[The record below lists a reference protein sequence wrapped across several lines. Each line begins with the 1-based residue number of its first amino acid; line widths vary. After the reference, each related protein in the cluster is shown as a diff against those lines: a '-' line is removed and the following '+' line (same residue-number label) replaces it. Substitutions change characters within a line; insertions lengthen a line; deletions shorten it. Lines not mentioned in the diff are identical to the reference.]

1 MVSWRRGTAV
11 AAVALVALAGGL
23 LAPAAG
29 ASRPDLRSALVAQP
43 AVVAPFTVT
52 PSTGL
57 VDGQVMSVV
66 ATGTTPGSTFVFVE
80 CDPVAL
86 QIYLGQLPPED
97 NPNDGCEEQRDT
109 VLFSDAAGVV
119 AGTLRASAVLATAAG
134 TADCRVQACFVALF
148 ALAGGPSVQLQ
159 NLTFAPGACD
169 APGSCAI
176 PADWAPRDPRPRR
189 RPEARARGR
198 RPFDRSAPPS
208 PATSRPVSPV
218 TSPSPDR

>member
-1 MVSWRRGTAV
+1 MAR
-11 AAVALVALAGGL
+11 
-23 LAPAAG
+23 
-29 ASRPDLRSALVAQP
+29 P

-86 QIYLGQLPPED
+86 QIFLGQLPPED
-97 NPNDGCEEQRDT
+97 NPNDGCEEQRNT

-134 TADCRVQACFVALF
+134 TADCRVQQLLRGLVRARRRAVRAAAEPHVRARRLRRARFVR
-148 ALAGGPSVQLQ
+148 GPGRLGAAATPSGSRPE
-159 NLTFAPGACD
+159 PGT
-169 APGSCAI
+169 
-176 PADWAPRDPRPRR
+176 RPRR
-189 RPEARARGR
+189 PRPGH
-198 RPFDRSAPPS
+198 STPPS
-208 PATSRPVSPV
+208 PATSTPVSPV